1 MIWTIIFVAVL
12 VVSIVLLVIAYNNC
26 IDLMLFIGVVFI
38 VFSGVGAIFS
48 LVMIAINHCAIDQK
62 ITKYQMKHD
71 SIVKEVEALEQD
83 TDEKVSRVTMIKDV
97 QEWNSDVYS
106 QKYWSESPWTNWFYS
121 KEVVDSLEYI
131 EMEERYLCQWQGN
144 VIGVVSSMRKIV
156 QGGISMVVQSLEE

>member
-12 VVSIVLLVIAYNNC
+12 VASIILLVIAYNNC
-26 IDLMLFIGVVFI
+26 IDWMLFIGVVFI
-38 VFSGVGAIFS
+38 VFSGAGAIFS
-48 LVMIAINHCAIDQK
+48 LVMIATNHCAIDQK

-83 TDEKVSRVTMIKDV
+83 TDEKVSRVTVIKDV

-106 QKYWSESPWTNWFYS
+106 QKYWSESPWINWFYS

-131 EMEERYLCQWQGN
+131 EMEE
-144 VIGVVSSMRKIV
+144 
-156 QGGISMVVQSLEE
+156 

>member
-12 VVSIVLLVIAYNNC
+12 VASIVLLVIAYNNC
-26 IDLMLFIGVVFI
+26 IDWMLFIGVVFI
-38 VFSGVGAIFS
+38 VFSGAGAIFS
-48 LVMIAINHCAIDQK
+48 LVMIATNHCAIDQK

-83 TDEKVSRVTMIKDV
+83 TDEKVSRVTVIKDV

-131 EMEERYLCQWQGN
+131 EMEE
-144 VIGVVSSMRKIV
+144 
-156 QGGISMVVQSLEE
+156 

>member
-12 VVSIVLLVIAYNNC
+12 VVSIVLLVIAYNNY
-26 IDLMLFIGVVFI
+26 IDWMLLIGVVFI
-38 VFSGVGAIFS
+38 VFSGAGAIFS
-48 LVMIAINHCAIDQK
+48 LVMIATNHCAIDQK

-83 TDEKVSRVTMIKDV
+83 TDEKVSRVTVIKDV

-121 KEVVDSLEYI
+121 KEVVDSLECI
-131 EMEERYLCQWQGN
+131 ETEE
-144 VIGVVSSMRKIV
+144 
-156 QGGISMVVQSLEE
+156 

>member
-12 VVSIVLLVIAYNNC
+12 VVSIVLLVIAYNNY
-26 IDLMLFIGVVFI
+26 IDWMLLIGVVFI

-71 SIVKEVEALEQD
+71 SIVKEVEALEQN
-83 TDEKVSRVTMIKDV
+83 TDEKVSRVTVIKDV

-131 EMEERYLCQWQGN
+131 EMEE
-144 VIGVVSSMRKIV
+144 
-156 QGGISMVVQSLEE
+156 